1 VGRAWSGQAGVERG
15 QGGTG
20 QGGGRARVGRGQ
32 GGAERVGH
40 GRGGRGRGGT
50 GHVEE
55 MRERE
60 AGERK
65 GGPNI
70 LAYIRWADTSTDE
83 HKRAGLRCD
92 CDALCLSATQRT

>member
-1 VGRAWSGQAGVERG
+1 VLAE
-15 QGGTG
+15 
-20 QGGGRARVGRGQ
+20 ARWAAHGRGRPGSSAAREAPARAE
-32 GGAERVGH
+32 GGPGWGAARAERVGH

-65 GGPNI
+65 GGTE
-70 LAYIRWADTSTDE
+70 YTR
-83 HKRAGLRCD
+83 
-92 CDALCLSATQRT
+92 LCSLGRHINRRT